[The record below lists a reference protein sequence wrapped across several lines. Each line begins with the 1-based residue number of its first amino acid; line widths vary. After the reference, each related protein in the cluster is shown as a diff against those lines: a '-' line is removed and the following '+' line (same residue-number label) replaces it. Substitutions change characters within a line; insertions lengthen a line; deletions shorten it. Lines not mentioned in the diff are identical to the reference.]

1 MKKLFLLL
9 VAVLAIGLCAS
20 AQMRTVTGTVLDANN
35 DEPLIGASVTA
46 AGSSV
51 GVATDADG
59 DFSIQVPANVNK
71 LTVSYVGYETQ
82 TVNITSGKMTIHLK
96 PGNNTL
102 DEVFAVAYGTA
113 KKSEYTGSASVVKAD
128 QLEDALVTT
137 VTDALSGRV
146 SGVQTLSSNGQPG
159 TAPSVLIR
167 GVGSINAS
175 TAPLYVVDGVP
186 YSGDIAGIPATDV
199 ESMTVLK
206 DAASAALYGARGANG
221 VILITT
227 KKGKEGS
234 AKVSLDAR
242 WGGNSRAIPNYDV
255 ITDPR
260 QYLEQ
265 VYKAHYTTQ
274 AYYNGDLDGARAY
287 ALANLWPSIGYQTW
301 TAPAGQAIIGPDG
314 SFNPYATPGYLAP
327 NGYYLL
333 GDDWSKQLRNGLRQ
347 EYNLSIS
354 GGTNKFTY
362 YLGASYLGDE
372 GIIVGS
378 HYKRFST
385 RLGVDYQAKPWLKV
399 GTNIAYTY
407 VNSGYPGEQ
416 TESGSTANA
425 FNMANTMAPV
435 YPMYVRDSQG
445 NIMYNDT
452 YGKPIYD
459 YGDGQVGYSRNTMAM
474 SNPLGDL
481 TYNLDESLMDIFDG
495 KWYVLLTPLEGLTIN
510 GNAGLF
516 VDNTRE
522 HYINNGLYGQGV
534 SYGGQALQYQSRL
547 RTLNLQALA
556 EYQHTFADVH
566 NASLMIGY
574 ESFELWNEYVQAIGS
589 NLYNPSQW
597 AVNNTI
603 DQRRGYGA
611 GGGYS
616 TRGIFGRLKYNYDD
630 KYFFMGSYRRDA
642 SSRFAPD
649 KRWGNFWSASVAWEI
664 AKEKFMEDFTNVDML
679 KFKFS
684 FGQNGNDNIGN
695 YYAYLD
701 QYQLTGSDG
710 VFNDATLAY
719 KGNPDIT
726 WETSNNLNV
735 GFDVSFFKG
744 MLSGTVEYYQRQVSD
759 MLFNIPVPSSLGY
772 SSIPMNIGSMRNN
785 GVEIEVNYRPVD
797 TRNITWDVY
806 ANLTIPSNKVIKLAP
821 ELLDGEGK
829 WLSGSRVFREG
840 ESMYQLYLS
849 KYAGV
854 DPETGLAL
862 YWARNPIIDEATGE
876 QLEING
882 ILQYDQ
888 SEEYATS
895 DWTEAYYSNRVSTGN
910 IMPKGYGGFGTTLNV
925 YGFDLSATFAYQF
938 GGRVY
943 DNSYASFMSS
953 FKAASIG
960 QNFHKDLLN
969 AWSQPGDI
977 TSVPRMGTE
986 DQYPV
991 SLSDRFLVSSNYISL
1006 NNITCGYTIPERITK
1021 KAALSNVRIY
1031 FSAENVAL
1039 WSRRKGLDPR
1049 QGFVASSNDTY
1060 SPIRCFSGGIRLS
1073 F

>member
-9 VAVLAIGLCAS
+9 VAVLSIGLCSS
-20 AQMRTVTGTVLDANN
+20 AQTRTVTGTVLDANN

-46 AGSSV
+46 AGTNT
-51 GVATDADG
+51 GVATDVDG
-59 DFSIQVPANVNK
+59 EFSITLPANVSK
-71 LTVSYVGYETQ
+71 LTVSYVGYDTE
-82 TVNITSGKMTIHLK
+82 TVNITPGKMTIHLR

-128 QLEDALVTT
+128 QLENALVTT

-146 SGVQTLSSNGQPG
+146 SGVQTLSYNGQPG
-159 TAPSVLIR
+159 SEPTVLIR

-227 KKGKEGS
+227 KKGKEGT
-234 AKVSLDAR
+234 AKISLDAR
-242 WGGNSRAIPNYDV
+242 WGGNHRALPNYDV
-255 ITDPR
+255 ISDPR
-260 QYLEQ
+260 QYIEQ
-265 VYKAHYTTQ
+265 VYKAHYTNE
-274 AYYNGDLDGARAY
+274 AYANNNLAGARAS
-287 ALANLWPSIGYQTW
+287 ALSKIWSSIGYQTW
-301 TAPAGQAIIGPDG
+301 TVPTGQAVIGPDG
-314 SFNPYATPGYLAP
+314 RFNPYATPGYLAS

-333 GDDWSKQLRNGLRQ
+333 ADDWNEQLRNGLRQ

-362 YLGASYLGDE
+362 YLGASYLSDE

-378 HYKRFST
+378 NYDRFST

-399 GTNIAYTY
+399 GTNLAYTY
-407 VNSGYPGEQ
+407 VNSGYPGDQ
-416 TESGSTANA
+416 TSSGSSANA
-425 FNMANTMAPV
+425 FMMANNMGPV
-435 YPMYVRDSQG
+435 YPMYVRDADG

-459 YGDGQVGYSRNTMAM
+459 YGDGQVGYSRNYMSM
-474 SNPLGDL
+474 SNPVGDL
-481 TYNLDESLMDIFDG
+481 TYDLDESLMDIFDA
-495 KWYVLLTPLEGLTIN
+495 KWYVNLTPIEGLSIT
-510 GNAGLF
+510 GSAGLF
-516 VDNTRE
+516 VDNTRN
-522 HYINNGLYGQGV
+522 HYIRNGLYGQGQ

-556 EYQHTFADVH
+556 EYQRSFGL
-566 NASLMIGY
+566 NNFGLMIGY
-574 ESFELWNEYVQAIGS
+574 ESFESWSELVEAIGS
-589 NLYNPSQW
+589 NLYNPGQW
-597 AVNNTI
+597 AVDNTI
-603 DQRRGYGA
+603 DQRRGYGS
-611 GGGYS
+611 GGGYA
-616 TRGIFGRLKYNYDD
+616 TRGFFGRLKYNFDER
-630 KYFFMGSYRRDA
+630 YFFMGSYRRDA

-664 AKEKFMEDFTNVDML
+664 AKERFMEDFTNVDML

-684 FGQNGNDNIGN
+684 FGQNGNDGIGN
-695 YYAYLD
+695 NYAYMD
-701 QYQLTGSDG
+701 QYSLTGADG

-735 GFDVSFFKG
+735 GFDFSFFKG
-744 MLSGTVEYYQRQVSD
+744 MLSGSIEYYQRQVSD
-759 MLFNIPVPSSLGY
+759 MLFNIPVAPSLGY

-785 GVEIEVNYRPVD
+785 GGELEINYRPIS
-797 TRNITWDVY
+797 TRDITWDVY
-806 ANLTIPSNKVIKLAP
+806 ANITIPNNKVIKLAP
-821 ELLDGEGK
+821 ELLDKDGN
-829 WLSGSRVFREG
+829 WVSGSRIFHEG
-840 ESMYQLYLS
+840 QSMYQLYLPQW
-849 KYAGV
+849 AGV
-854 DPETGLAL
+854 DSETGVAQ
-862 YWARNPIIDEATGE
+862 YWT
-876 QLEING
+876 
-882 ILQYDQ
+882 LQNT
-888 SEEYATS
+888 TS
-895 DWTEAYYSNRVSTGN
+895 DINEDGEYIIEYFDEPQKTENWSDAYLSNRKSTGN
-910 IMPKGYGGFGTTLNV
+910 IMPKGYGGFGTTLNI

-938 GGRVY
+938 GGRIF
-943 DNSYASFMSS
+943 DSSYQSFMGA
-953 FKAASIG
+953 FQADNIG
-960 QNFHKDLLN
+960 MNFHKDLLN

-977 TSVPRMGTE
+977 TDVPRMATS
-986 DQYPV
+986 DQYSV
-991 SLSDRFLVSSNYISL
+991 ATSDHFLISSNYISL
-1006 NNITCGYTIPERITK
+1006 NNITCGYTIPDRITK
-1021 KAALSNVRIY
+1021 KAYLSGVRVY

-1039 WSRRKGLDPR
+1039 WSKRKGLDPR
-1049 QGFVASSNDTY
+1049 QGFVSSSNDTY